1 VLDGTDNSKLSELAQ
16 TFREHGGSAYIGEDA
31 WAHLEAE
38 AGPTMSVFIDK
49 YIRGPFD
56 DLLEQTP
63 TDIPELRVRL
73 RSDSIYV
80 QIGAETL
87 DIKRDEP
94 ITPNE
99 SLF

>member
-1 VLDGTDNSKLSELAQ
+1 MLDGTENSKLSEFAE

-49 YIRGPFD
+49 YISGPFD
-56 DLLEQTP
+56 ELLERTP

-73 RSDSIYV
+73 HSDSIHV

-87 DIKRDEP
+87 DIKRGEP
-94 ITPNE
+94 ITPKE
-99 SLF
+99 GKL